1 MKHMILQDRGISF
14 HPMSR
19 PIGRKP
25 MAWNY
30 RIWLPVFVLSVF
42 FSLCATARSQ
52 QVQAALSQEFS
63 SVGQPVQLNISVVGG
78 RGAQVPQDLK
88 IDGLEA
94 RFAGKSE
101 QMQVQMNNGRFS
113 STVTATYTYLII
125 PLRQGNFTIPPISVN
140 LDGRTLKTTPL
151 SLRVGGSS
159 GGVPVLPAIPV
170 QPGQQSAPPSAPAI
184 QTVPPARQG
193 PLPDDKIAFGDLIIP
208 KKTAYAGEVIP
219 VEIRFYFEATHPV
232 RLQDRPSFTGDGFT
246 VLRFSKAEEKQQEI
260 DGRIYNVVSFQTAI
274 TPAKSGELE
283 IPAATIDTQIQMPS
297 RRSRPADDFFG
308 GLFGNMGESREV
320 TVATKALKLEVKPLP
335 QEGRPEEFSGAIG
348 QFSIQAA
355 ATPRKAAA
363 GDPISLQ
370 VTVSGRGNFEAMS
383 APNLIESEGWRTYPP
398 SENFV
403 PSASDPIGFN
413 GEKKYEYMLLA
424 REDQSRTP
432 VAGFSFFD
440 PAIEK
445 FVTLKSSA
453 IPVEAKGGSPA
464 PAQSAVVAAAP
475 TPAPQPQAAPTVE
488 PAAGGDDSLVS
499 TFLPST
505 FQPFVFSRKFLVANG
520 VLAAAWC
527 AALLFGVARLAA
539 TSARARESAA
549 RREVRKLLH
558 KMDDPDVEP
567 AKFFDLGVGFVHA
580 RLASKGSAADT
591 RDLLESSGLSDG
603 TKAALRQLLDQHDA
617 LKYST
622 SGTGLKPGPDER
634 RQIIN
639 QLKSFDEELH

>member
-1 MKHMILQDRGISF
+1 MKHMILQDRGIGF
-14 HPMSR
+14 QPMSR
-19 PIGRKP
+19 PIGWMP
-25 MAWNY
+25 MPRNY
-30 RIWLPVFVLSVF
+30 RVWLLVF
-42 FSLCATARSQ
+42 FMVAVVFLTAFPVRAQ
-52 QVQAALSQEFS
+52 QVQAALSQEYS

-78 RGAQVPQDLK
+78 RGAQVPQDLR
-88 IDGLEA
+88 IEGLEA

-140 LDGRTLKTTPL
+140 LDGRTFKTTPL

-184 QTVPPARQG
+184 QTVPPARPG

-232 RLQDRPSFTGDGFT
+232 RLQDRPGFSGDGFT

-274 TPAKSGELE
+274 TPAKSGALE
-283 IPAATIDTQIQMPS
+283 IPAATIATQIQMPS

-308 GLFGNMGESREV
+308 GLFGNVGENREV
-320 TVATKALKLEVKPLP
+320 TVATKAVKLEVKPLP

-355 ATPRKAAA
+355 ATPRKAAV

-383 APNLIESEGWRTYPP
+383 APNLIESDGWRTYPP

-413 GEKKYEYMLLA
+413 GQKKYEYMLLA
-424 REDQSRTP
+424 REDRSRTP
-432 VAGFSFFD
+432 VAEFSFFD
-440 PAIEK
+440 PATEK

-453 IPVEAKGGSPA
+453 LPVEAKGGSPA
-464 PAQSAVVAAAP
+464 QTAVVAAAP
-475 TPAPQPQAAPTVE
+475 TPAAPSQAAPTAE
-488 PAAGGDDSLVS
+488 PVAGTEDLLVS
-499 TFLPST
+499 TFRPST
-505 FQPFVFSRKFLVANG
+505 FQPFVFSREFLVANG
-520 VLAAAWC
+520 ILAAAWC
-527 AALLFGVARLAA
+527 AALLFGVVRLAA
-539 TSARARESAA
+539 TSARVRESAA

-567 AKFFDLGVGFVHA
+567 AKFFDLGVEFVHA
-580 RLASKGSAADT
+580 RLASKGSTADT

-603 TKAALRQLLDQHDA
+603 TRAALRQLLDQHDT

-634 RQIIN
+634 RQIIH
-639 QLKSFDEELH
+639 QLKSFDEELP